1 MKSSLKPIRIVFI
14 GEPAFDTG
22 SPLREFF
29 TLYFD
34 AAARNIMQGTSS
46 TFTLLHDAKKLSN
59 SDFERFGLLIV
70 LALIHG
76 CPGPRN
82 MQESLMCAFLD
93 LAIDDGNIKD
103 IPDFDIQ
110 TKLQELPSCA
120 DEDTFQNVVNEFPKR
135 YTMVQ

>member
-1 MKSSLKPIRIVFI
+1 
-14 GEPAFDTG
+14 
-22 SPLREFF
+22 
-29 TLYFD
+29 
-34 AAARNIMQGTSS
+34 
-46 TFTLLHDAKKLSN
+46 
-59 SDFERFGLLIV
+59 
-70 LALIHG
+70 
-76 CPGPRN
+76 
-82 MQESLMCAFLD
+82 MCAFLD